1 MPALPSQAFLKRY
14 EEVAPLAPGTEL
26 ETAQQYKCL
35 PSYLIE
41 LALQETDCLRW
52 LPSMLAA
59 LALVEDAPPLD
70 LPWQNPVTAPGF
82 PGSA

>member
-1 MPALPSQAFLKRY
+1 M
-14 EEVAPLAPGTEL
+14 APLAPGTEL
-26 ETAQQYKCL
+26 EAAQQYKCL

-59 LALVEDAPPLD
+59 LALVQDAPPLD